1 MTKRTKIV
9 MFLAGGL
16 VAAGVVAGGLST
28 AYGGRDFGCGE
39 YGGHGAYGGHG
50 RHHGLGGSMPG
61 ERMAR
66 LIERFDTDQDMAL
79 SQAELDAGK
88 AAVFAD
94 FDADGNGSLELGEFQ
109 ALWLDFAR
117 PIMVDRFQML
127 DDDGDARITG
137 DEFERPLALMMRH
150 LDRNRDG
157 KLEPGEM
164 RRRHR
169 GHGTGAD
176 GGYWKSDRQEYDH
189 DDYESD
195 DDGSRADSGRDD

>member
-9 MFLAGGL
+9 MVLAGGL

-109 ALWLDFAR
+109 ALWLDF
-117 PIMVDRFQML
+117 
-127 DDDGDARITG
+127 
-137 DEFERPLALMMRH
+137 
-150 LDRNRDG
+150 DRNRDG

-176 GGYWKSDRQEYDH
+176 GGYWKSDRQEYDQ